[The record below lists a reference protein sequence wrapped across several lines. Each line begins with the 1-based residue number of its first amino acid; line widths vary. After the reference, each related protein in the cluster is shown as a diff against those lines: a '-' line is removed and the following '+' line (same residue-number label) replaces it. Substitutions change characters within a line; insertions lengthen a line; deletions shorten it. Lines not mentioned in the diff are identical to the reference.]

1 MLSKPGNGTE
11 GAKPCKSIRHRVL
24 FGENKYK
31 TLHKKMTVQ
40 PNCKKYLK
48 NIVLTCCLVFLLAS
62 CATVKTKPAQ
72 FTYFQGNDSSYPAYI
87 KTTVPEVTKIQ
98 KGDMLG
104 IVVRT
109 LNKESN
115 EVLNFYNTNS
125 LPQASGT
132 PGASGGGNQPL
143 GYNVDSLGNVSMP
156 LVGKQQ
162 IEGLT
167 LQQAE
172 EKIRL
177 AVEKTLKDPAVDIRF
192 MNHKF
197 TVLGEVGHVGTFGLL
212 NDKTTIIEAIT
223 AAGDLSVY
231 AKRDS
236 IKIIR
241 VVDGRREL
249 GKVNL
254 RSREVFTSPYFY
266 VRNDDII
273 YVEPTKD
280 KILPQAP
287 FKTSLFVQRVPLY
300 LGLVSSILSLSF
312 LFTRL

>member
-1 MLSKPGNGTE
+1 MTTQPHYKE
-11 GAKPCKSIRHRVL
+11 YIKSIVL
-24 FGENKYK
+24 AFSA
-31 TLHKKMTVQ
+31 VS
-40 PNCKKYLK
+40 
-48 NIVLTCCLVFLLAS
+48 LLAS
-62 CATVKTKPAQ
+62 CTTVKTRPAQ
-72 FTYFQGNDSSYPAYI
+72 LEYFQGNNDSTYPVSI
-87 KTTVPEVTKIQ
+87 QTTTPEVSRIQ

-115 EVLNFYNTNS
+115 EVLNFYNVNS

-132 PGASGGGNQPL
+132 PGASEGGNQPL
-143 GYNVDSLGNVSMP
+143 GYNVDSLGNISMP
-156 LVGKQQ
+156 LIGKQK
-162 IEGLT
+162 IDGLT

-172 EKIRL
+172 EKIRQ
-177 AVEKTLKDPAVDIRF
+177 AVEKTLKDPAVDMRF

-197 TVLGEVGHVGTFGLL
+197 TVLGEVGRVGTFSLL
-212 NDKTTIIEAIT
+212 NDRTTIIEAIT
-223 AAGDLSVY
+223 AAGDLSLF

-241 VVDGRREL
+241 VVNGHREL
-249 GKVNL
+249 GKVNI

-280 KILPQAP
+280 KVLPQAP
-287 FKTSLFVQRVPLY
+287 PKNSLFFQRVPLY
-300 LGLVSSILSLSF
+300 LGLISSILSLSF
-312 LFTRL
+312 LVARF